1 VTAKTWRCR
10 SCLSVNEPR
19 TRKCGAC
26 GKARPKR
33 RRPAHLK
40 ALEIPYETY
49 VERNGGKEECGICGR
64 GPKTKRL
71 HRDHDHRTGEPRALL
86 CFPCNAALRPYMTVV
101 WLEAAAAYLRR
112 AA

>member
-1 VTAKTWRCR
+1 VSGWRCR
-10 SCLSVNEPR
+10 GCLSVNAPR

-40 ALEIPYETY
+40 ALELPYEAY
-49 VERNGGKEECGICGR
+49 VELNGGESCGVCGR
-64 GPKTKRL
+64 APTKTRRL
-71 HRDHDHRTGEPRALL
+71 DRDHCHKTGKPRGLACARCNRAL
-86 CFPCNAALRPYMTVV
+86 PSWVTAE